1 MAPSDVTL
9 LLQAAGDGD
18 AGAYDRLIPILYEE
32 LRRMARGQLRRERS
46 DHTLQPTELV
56 SEAYLRLVAGAAS
69 FENKAH
75 FFGAAS
81 IAMRRILVD
90 HARQR
95 ASQKRGGALQ
105 RVTFADLA
113 VETEDPNVDLVALDE
128 ALVEL
133 EAKDGRLA
141 KLVNLRFFG
150 GLSIKQSAELLG
162 LSPATVKRDWA
173 FARAWLLERM
183 QD

>member
-1 MAPSDVTL
+1 MTPSDVTM
-9 LLQAAGDGD
+9 LLQAAGAGD
-18 AGAYDRLIPILYEE
+18 DGAYDRLIPILYEE
-32 LRRMARGQLRRERS
+32 LKRVAQGQLRRERS

-90 HARQR
+90 HARKR
-95 ASQKRGGALQ
+95 ASKKRGGELQ

-113 VETEDPNVDLVALDE
+113 VETDEPNVDLLELDQALN
-128 ALVEL
+128 EL
-133 EAKDGRLA
+133 ESEDKRLA
-141 KLVNLRFFG
+141 QLVQLRFFA
-150 GLSIKQSAELLG
+150 GLPIKETAEIMG

-173 FARAWLLERM
+173 YARAWLLERM
-183 QD
+183 D

>member
-1 MAPSDVTL
+1 MTPSDVTM
-9 LLQAAGDGD
+9 LLQAAGAGD
-18 AGAYDRLIPILYEE
+18 DDAYDRLIPILYEE
-32 LRRMARGQLRRERS
+32 LKRVAQGQLRRERS

-69 FENKAH
+69 FENRAH

-95 ASQKRGGALQ
+95 AAQKRGGELQ

-113 VETEDPNVDLVALDE
+113 VETDEPNVDLLALDQ
-128 ALVEL
+128 ALNEL
-133 EAKDGRLA
+133 ESEDERLA
-141 KLVNLRFFG
+141 QLVQLRFFA
-150 GLSIKQSAELLG
+150 GLPIRETAELMG

-183 QD
+183 D